1 MSFNKHFLQSKHSK
15 RNKHQGSIKFHQK
28 CPQLVKNL
36 QDQFIEEIDYQQQ
49 RKQTSSLVVKT
60 QNFDNFKRSSITS
73 LEVNMIKC
81 MTMTNIKVQGLFQK
95 GSSILKLMMDLVME
109 MKESIIKKDQV
120 KKMML
125 INGFKKTTNK
135 LISYSV

>member
-1 MSFNKHFLQSKHSK
+1 
-15 RNKHQGSIKFHQK
+15 
-28 CPQLVKNL
+28 
-36 QDQFIEEIDYQQQ
+36 
-49 RKQTSSLVVKT
+49 
-60 QNFDNFKRSSITS
+60 
-73 LEVNMIKC
+73 MIKC
-81 MTMTNIKVQGLFQK
+81 MTMTNIKVLGLFQK
-95 GSSILKLMMDLVME
+95 GSSILKLMMDLVMG